1 MTPDIMNIIYAILV
15 LGVLGAIF
23 GGLLAFAAKIFHVD
37 EDERIGQVREC
48 LAGANCGGC
57 GYAGC
62 DAYAAGEGAGGGPP
76 HKSGRPGRKTDG
88 AGAPIAKRILEAAA
102 QPIHQQMKA
111 NASKDPKIITG
122 VLNRSI
128 RIGPVKKRRKSG
140 KSITIGVHRKE
151 EGAYYATPVEYG
163 HGGPAPA
170 PAHPFI
176 RPAYDTR
183 ADEAYQ
189 IIRDGLRDAVDRL

>member
-1 MTPDIMNIIYAILV
+1 MPLETEGLEALRNDIARM
-15 LGVLGAIF
+15 
-23 GGLLAFAAKIFHVD
+23 
-37 EDERIGQVREC
+37 
-48 LAGANCGGC
+48 AGIM
-57 GYAGC
+57 
-62 DAYAAGEGAGGGPP
+62 DA
-76 HKSGRPGRKTDG
+76 DG
-88 AGAPIAKRILEAAA
+88 AGSATAKNILLAAA
-102 QPIHQQMKA
+102 EPIHQQMKA
-111 NASKDPKIITG
+111 NASRDPKIITG
-122 VLNRSI
+122 ALNRSI

-189 IIRDGLRDAVDRL
+189 IIRDGLRDAIDRL

>member
-1 MTPDIMNIIYAILV
+1 M
-15 LGVLGAIF
+15 
-23 GGLLAFAAKIFHVD
+23 
-37 EDERIGQVREC
+37 
-48 LAGANCGGC
+48 AGRM
-57 GYAGC
+57 
-62 DAYAAGEGAGGGPP
+62 DA
-76 HKSGRPGRKTDG
+76 DG
-88 AGAPIAKRILEAAA
+88 AGAPAVRRILEAAA
-102 QPIHQQMKA
+102 QPIHRQMKA

-183 ADEAYQ
+183 ADEAYE
-189 IIRDGLRDAVDRL
+189 IIRDGLRDAIDRL

>member
-1 MTPDIMNIIYAILV
+1 MPLDTQGFDGLATDI
-15 LGVLGAIF
+15 
-23 GGLLAFAAKIFHVD
+23 
-37 EDERIGQVREC
+37 
-48 LAGANCGGC
+48 AGMASRM
-57 GYAGC
+57 
-62 DAYAAGEGAGGGPP
+62 DA
-76 HKSGRPGRKTDG
+76 DG
-88 AGAPIAKRILEAAA
+88 AGAPVARRILEAAA
-102 QPIHQQMKA
+102 QPIHRQMKA
-111 NASKDPKIITG
+111 NASRDPKIITG
-122 VLNRSI
+122 VLSRSI
-128 RIGPVKKRRKSG
+128 RIGPVKKRRQSG

-183 ADEAYQ
+183 ADEAYG

>member
-1 MTPDIMNIIYAILV
+1 MPLDTQGFDGLASDI
-15 LGVLGAIF
+15 
-23 GGLLAFAAKIFHVD
+23 
-37 EDERIGQVREC
+37 
-48 LAGANCGGC
+48 AGMASRM
-57 GYAGC
+57 
-62 DAYAAGEGAGGGPP
+62 DA
-76 HKSGRPGRKTDG
+76 DG
-88 AGAPIAKRILEAAA
+88 AGAPVARRILEAAA

-170 PAHPFI
+170 PAHPLI

-183 ADEAYQ
+183 ADEAYE

>member
-1 MTPDIMNIIYAILV
+1 MPLDTQGFDGLASDI
-15 LGVLGAIF
+15 
-23 GGLLAFAAKIFHVD
+23 
-37 EDERIGQVREC
+37 
-48 LAGANCGGC
+48 AGMASRM
-57 GYAGC
+57 
-62 DAYAAGEGAGGGPP
+62 DA
-76 HKSGRPGRKTDG
+76 DG
-88 AGAPIAKRILEAAA
+88 AGAPVARRILEAAA
-102 QPIHQQMKA
+102 QPIHQQMKT
-111 NASKDPKIITG
+111 NASKDPQIITG

-183 ADEAYQ
+183 ADEANE
-189 IIRDGLRDAVDRL
+189 IIRDGLRDAIDRL

>member
-1 MTPDIMNIIYAILV
+1 MPLDTQGFDGLASDI
-15 LGVLGAIF
+15 
-23 GGLLAFAAKIFHVD
+23 
-37 EDERIGQVREC
+37 
-48 LAGANCGGC
+48 AGMASRM
-57 GYAGC
+57 
-62 DAYAAGEGAGGGPP
+62 DA
-76 HKSGRPGRKTDG
+76 DG
-88 AGAPIAKRILEAAA
+88 AGAPVARRILEAAA
-102 QPIHQQMKA
+102 QPIHRQMKA
-111 NASKDPKIITG
+111 HASKDPKIITG

-183 ADEAYQ
+183 ADEAYG
-189 IIRDGLRDAVDRL
+189 IVRDGLRDAIDRL

>member
-1 MTPDIMNIIYAILV
+1 MPLDTQGFDGLASDI
-15 LGVLGAIF
+15 
-23 GGLLAFAAKIFHVD
+23 
-37 EDERIGQVREC
+37 
-48 LAGANCGGC
+48 AGMASRM
-57 GYAGC
+57 
-62 DAYAAGEGAGGGPP
+62 DA
-76 HKSGRPGRKTDG
+76 DG
-88 AGAPIAKRILEAAA
+88 AGAPVARRILEAAA
-102 QPIHQQMKA
+102 QPIHRQMKA

-183 ADEAYQ
+183 ADEAYE
-189 IIRDGLRDAVDRL
+189 IIRDGLRDAIDRL

>member
-1 MTPDIMNIIYAILV
+1 MPLDTQGFDGLASDI
-15 LGVLGAIF
+15 
-23 GGLLAFAAKIFHVD
+23 
-37 EDERIGQVREC
+37 
-48 LAGANCGGC
+48 AGMASRM
-57 GYAGC
+57 
-62 DAYAAGEGAGGGPP
+62 DA
-76 HKSGRPGRKTDG
+76 DG
-88 AGAPIAKRILEAAA
+88 AGAPVARRILEAAA
-102 QPIHQQMKA
+102 QPIHQQLKA
-111 NASKDPKIITG
+111 NAAKDPKIITG

-183 ADEAYQ
+183 ADEAYG
-189 IIRDGLRDAVDRL
+189 IIRDGLRDAIDRL

>member
-1 MTPDIMNIIYAILV
+1 MPLDTQGFDGLASDIA
-15 LGVLGAIF
+15 
-23 GGLLAFAAKIFHVD
+23 GLAS
-37 EDERIGQVREC
+37 RM
-48 LAGANCGGC
+48 
-57 GYAGC
+57 
-62 DAYAAGEGAGGGPP
+62 DA
-76 HKSGRPGRKTDG
+76 DG
-88 AGAPIAKRILEAAA
+88 AGAPVARRILEAAA

-128 RIGPVKKRRKSG
+128 RIGPVKKRRQSG

-183 ADEAYQ
+183 ADEAYG
-189 IIRDGLRDAVDRL
+189 IIRDGLRDAIDRL

>member
-1 MTPDIMNIIYAILV
+1 MPLDTQGFDGLASDIA
-15 LGVLGAIF
+15 
-23 GGLLAFAAKIFHVD
+23 GLAS
-37 EDERIGQVREC
+37 RM
-48 LAGANCGGC
+48 
-57 GYAGC
+57 
-62 DAYAAGEGAGGGPP
+62 DA
-76 HKSGRPGRKTDG
+76 DG
-88 AGAPIAKRILEAAA
+88 AGAPVARRILEAAA
-102 QPIHQQMKA
+102 RPIHQQMKA

-183 ADEAYQ
+183 ADEAYG
-189 IIRDGLRDAVDRL
+189 IIRDGLRDAIDRL

>member
-1 MTPDIMNIIYAILV
+1 MPLDTQGFDGLASDIAGMAS
-15 LGVLGAIF
+15 
-23 GGLLAFAAKIFHVD
+23 
-37 EDERIGQVREC
+37 RI
-48 LAGANCGGC
+48 
-57 GYAGC
+57 
-62 DAYAAGEGAGGGPP
+62 DAD
-76 HKSGRPGRKTDG
+76 S
-88 AGAPIAKRILEAAA
+88 AGAPVARRILETAA
-102 QPIHQQMKA
+102 QPIHRQMKA
-111 NASKDPKIITG
+111 NASKDPQIITG

-128 RIGPVKKRRKSG
+128 RIGPVKKRRQSG

-183 ADEAYQ
+183 ADEAYG
-189 IIRDGLRDAVDRL
+189 IIRDGLWDAIDRL

>member
-1 MTPDIMNIIYAILV
+1 MPLDTQGFDGLASDI
-15 LGVLGAIF
+15 
-23 GGLLAFAAKIFHVD
+23 
-37 EDERIGQVREC
+37 
-48 LAGANCGGC
+48 AGMASRM
-57 GYAGC
+57 
-62 DAYAAGEGAGGGPP
+62 DA
-76 HKSGRPGRKTDG
+76 DG
-88 AGAPIAKRILEAAA
+88 AGAPVARRILEAAA

-111 NASKDPKIITG
+111 NASRDPQIITG

-128 RIGPVKKRRKSG
+128 RIGPVKKRRQSG

-183 ADEAYQ
+183 ADEAYG
-189 IIRDGLRDAVDRL
+189 IIRDGLRDAIDRL

>member
-1 MTPDIMNIIYAILV
+1 MPLDTQGFDGLATDI
-15 LGVLGAIF
+15 
-23 GGLLAFAAKIFHVD
+23 
-37 EDERIGQVREC
+37 
-48 LAGANCGGC
+48 AGMASRM
-57 GYAGC
+57 
-62 DAYAAGEGAGGGPP
+62 DA
-76 HKSGRPGRKTDG
+76 DG
-88 AGAPIAKRILEAAA
+88 AGAPVARRILEAAA

-183 ADEAYQ
+183 ADEAYG
-189 IIRDGLRDAVDRL
+189 IIRDGLRDAVERL

>member
-1 MTPDIMNIIYAILV
+1 MPLDTQGFDGLASDI
-15 LGVLGAIF
+15 
-23 GGLLAFAAKIFHVD
+23 
-37 EDERIGQVREC
+37 
-48 LAGANCGGC
+48 AGM
-57 GYAGC
+57 AGRM
-62 DAYAAGEGAGGGPP
+62 DA
-76 HKSGRPGRKTDG
+76 DG
-88 AGAPIAKRILEAAA
+88 AGALAVRRILEAAA
-102 QPIHQQMKA
+102 RPIHQQMKA

-122 VLNRSI
+122 VLSRSI
-128 RIGPVKKRRKSG
+128 RIGSVKKRRKSG

-183 ADEAYQ
+183 ADEAYG
-189 IIRDGLRDAVDRL
+189 IIRDGLRDAIDRL

>member
-1 MTPDIMNIIYAILV
+1 MPLEAEGFDGLMTDI
-15 LGVLGAIF
+15 
-23 GGLLAFAAKIFHVD
+23 
-37 EDERIGQVREC
+37 
-48 LAGANCGGC
+48 AGMARRM
-57 GYAGC
+57 
-62 DAYAAGEGAGGGPP
+62 D
-76 HKSGRPGRKTDG
+76 TDG

-102 QPIHQQMKA
+102 QPIHHQMKA

-128 RIGPVKKRRKSG
+128 RIGPVRKRRRSG

-151 EGAYYATPVEYG
+151 EGAFYAPPVEYG

-183 ADEAYQ
+183 ADEAYE
-189 IIRDGLRDAVDRL
+189 IIREGLRDAIDQM

>member
-1 MTPDIMNIIYAILV
+1 MPLDTQGFDGLASDI
-15 LGVLGAIF
+15 
-23 GGLLAFAAKIFHVD
+23 
-37 EDERIGQVREC
+37 
-48 LAGANCGGC
+48 AGMASRM
-57 GYAGC
+57 
-62 DAYAAGEGAGGGPP
+62 DA
-76 HKSGRPGRKTDG
+76 DG
-88 AGAPIAKRILEAAA
+88 AGAPAVRRILEAAA

-183 ADEAYQ
+183 ADEAYE
-189 IIRDGLRDAVDRL
+189 IIRDGLRDAIDRL

>member
-1 MTPDIMNIIYAILV
+1 MPLDTQGFDGLASDI
-15 LGVLGAIF
+15 
-23 GGLLAFAAKIFHVD
+23 
-37 EDERIGQVREC
+37 
-48 LAGANCGGC
+48 AGMASRM
-57 GYAGC
+57 
-62 DAYAAGEGAGGGPP
+62 DA
-76 HKSGRPGRKTDG
+76 DG
-88 AGAPIAKRILEAAA
+88 AGAPVARRILEAAA
-102 QPIHQQMKA
+102 QPIHRQMKA

-140 KSITIGVHRKE
+140 KSLTIGVHRKE

-176 RPAYDTR
+176 RPASDTR
-183 ADEAYQ
+183 ADEAYEV
-189 IIRDGLRDAVDRL
+189 IRDGLRDAIDRL

>member
-1 MTPDIMNIIYAILV
+1 MPLDTQGFDGLASDI
-15 LGVLGAIF
+15 
-23 GGLLAFAAKIFHVD
+23 
-37 EDERIGQVREC
+37 
-48 LAGANCGGC
+48 AGMASRM
-57 GYAGC
+57 
-62 DAYAAGEGAGGGPP
+62 DA
-76 HKSGRPGRKTDG
+76 DG
-88 AGAPIAKRILEAAA
+88 AGAPVARRILEAAA

-111 NASKDPKIITG
+111 NASKDPQIITG

-189 IIRDGLRDAVDRL
+189 IIRDGLWDAIDRL

>member
-1 MTPDIMNIIYAILV
+1 MPLETQGFDGLASDI
-15 LGVLGAIF
+15 
-23 GGLLAFAAKIFHVD
+23 
-37 EDERIGQVREC
+37 
-48 LAGANCGGC
+48 AGI
-57 GYAGC
+57 AGRM
-62 DAYAAGEGAGGGPP
+62 DA
-76 HKSGRPGRKTDG
+76 DG
-88 AGAPIAKRILEAAA
+88 AGAPAVRRILEAAA
-102 QPIHQQMKA
+102 QPIHRQMKA

-183 ADEAYQ
+183 ADEAYE
-189 IIRDGLRDAVDRL
+189 IIRDGLRDAIDRL

>member
-1 MTPDIMNIIYAILV
+1 MPLESEDFAGLMTDI
-15 LGVLGAIF
+15 
-23 GGLLAFAAKIFHVD
+23 
-37 EDERIGQVREC
+37 
-48 LAGANCGGC
+48 AGMARRM
-57 GYAGC
+57 
-62 DAYAAGEGAGGGPP
+62 D
-76 HKSGRPGRKTDG
+76 TDD
-88 AGAPIAKRILEAAA
+88 AGAPIAKRILETAA
-102 QPIHQQMKA
+102 QPIHQQMNA

-128 RIGPVKKRRKSG
+128 RIGPVRKRRRSG

-151 EGAYYATPVEYG
+151 EGAFYASPVEYG

-183 ADEAYQ
+183 ADEAYE
-189 IIRDGLRDAVDRL
+189 IIREGLRDAIDQM